1 MKAGLFILVSFLMKI
16 LEKCVIILIIYAR
29 LREVTVMYIREMFEN
44 KKVVMSAEVFPPKKN
59 GMLEGVI
66 RALKEIKP
74 LDPDYVSITYG
85 ASGSGGQTTAD
96 VASVV
101 IDAFDMTAV
110 AHMTAVN
117 MTKELLEERLAM
129 LTRKGVKSILALRGD
144 IVEGSKFYDF
154 RHASELAAY
163 ISERYPDFELL
174 GACYPEGHPEAK
186 SLDADLDMIKLK
198 TECGVSHLVSQLFFD
213 NETFYD
219 FMEKAEKKGIMAT
232 VSAGIMP
239 ITSVQQVERIVSMC
253 GVQIPTAFAKICAN
267 YQGADLYN
275 AGIDYAIGQIR
286 DLIDHGVK
294 GIHVYTM
301 NKGDVA
307 RRIFDAFEGVRK

>member
-1 MKAGLFILVSFLMKI
+1 
-16 LEKCVIILIIYAR
+16 
-29 LREVTVMYIREMFEN
+29 MYIRELFEN

-85 ASGSGGQTTAD
+85 ASGSGGMTTAD

-117 MTKELLEERLAM
+117 MTKELLEERLEM
-129 LTRKGVKSILALRGD
+129 LRRKGVKSILTLRGD

-154 RHASELAAY
+154 HHANELAAY
-163 ISERYPDFELL
+163 IKQRYPGFELL

-186 SLDADLDMIKLK
+186 NLAADLKMIKLK

-213 NETFYD
+213 NATFYD
-219 FMEKAEKKGIMAT
+219 FLDKADKEGIKAT

-253 GVQIPTAFAKICAN
+253 GVQIPTAFSKICAT
-267 YQGADLYN
+267 YQGEDLYK

-286 DLIDHGVK
+286 DLIDNGVR
-294 GIHVYTM
+294 GIHLYTM

-307 RRIFDAFEGVRK
+307 RAVFGAFEGDRK

>member
-1 MKAGLFILVSFLMKI
+1 
-16 LEKCVIILIIYAR
+16 
-29 LREVTVMYIREMFEN
+29 MYIRELFEK

-85 ASGSGGQTTAD
+85 ANGSGGMTTAD

-117 MTKELLEERLAM
+117 MTKDLLEERLQM
-129 LTRKGVKSILALRGD
+129 LSRKGVKSILTLRGD
-144 IVEGSKFYDF
+144 IAEDSRFYDF
-154 RHASELAAY
+154 RHANELAEY
-163 ISERYPDFELL
+163 ISERYPGFELL

-186 SLDADLDMIKLK
+186 SLDADLDMIKRK
-198 TECGVSHLVSQLFFD
+198 TECGVTHLVSQLFFD
-213 NETFYD
+213 NATFYE
-219 FMEKAEKKGIMAT
+219 FKEKAEKKGITAT

-253 GVQIPTAFAKICAN
+253 GVQIPTAFSKICAN
-267 YQGADLYN
+267 YQGAELYK

-286 DLIDHGVK
+286 DLIDHGVR
-294 GIHVYTM
+294 GIHLYTM

-307 RRIFDAFEGVRK
+307 RAVFNAFEGDRK

>member
-1 MKAGLFILVSFLMKI
+1 
-16 LEKCVIILIIYAR
+16 
-29 LREVTVMYIREMFEN
+29 MYIRELFDK

-85 ASGSGGQTTAD
+85 ASGSGGMTTAD

-117 MTKELLEERLAM
+117 MTKDLLEERLGM
-129 LTRKGVKSILALRGD
+129 LERKGVKSILTLRGD
-144 IVEGSKFYDF
+144 IVEDSRFYDF
-154 RHASELAAY
+154 RHANELAKY
-163 ISERYPDFELL
+163 IHDKYPSFELL
-174 GACYPEGHPEAK
+174 GACYPEGHPEAA

-198 TECGVSHLVSQLFFD
+198 TECGVSHLVTQLFFD
-213 NETFYD
+213 NATFYG
-219 FMEKAEKKGIMAT
+219 FAEKAEKKGIKAS
-232 VSAGIMP
+232 VSTGIMP

-253 GVQIPTAFAKICAN
+253 GVQIPTAFAKMCAT
-267 YQGADLYN
+267 YQGEDLYK
-275 AGIDYAIGQIR
+275 AGIDYACGQIR
-286 DLIDHGVK
+286 DLIDNGVR
-294 GIHVYTM
+294 GIHLYTM

-307 RRIFDAFEGVRK
+307 REVFTRFEGDRK

>member
-1 MKAGLFILVSFLMKI
+1 
-16 LEKCVIILIIYAR
+16 
-29 LREVTVMYIREMFEN
+29 MYIKELFEK
-44 KKVVMSAEVFPPKKN
+44 KKVVMSAEVFPPKRN

-66 RALKEIKP
+66 RALKEIRP

-85 ASGSGGQTTAD
+85 ASGSGGMTTAD

-117 MTKELLEERLAM
+117 MTKDLLEERLQM
-129 LTRKGVKSILALRGD
+129 LSRKGVKSILTLRGD
-144 IVEGSKFYDF
+144 VVEDSRFYDF
-154 RHASELAAY
+154 RHANELAAY
-163 ISERYPDFELL
+163 ISERYPQFELL

-186 SLDADLDMIKLK
+186 NLDADLDMIKLK
-198 TECGVSHLVSQLFFD
+198 TECGVSHLVTQLFFD
-213 NETFYD
+213 NATFYD
-219 FMEKAEKKGIMAT
+219 FAEKAAKKGIGAT

-253 GVQIPTAFAKICAN
+253 GVQIPTKFSKICAT
-267 YQGADLYN
+267 YQGEDLYK
-275 AGIDYAIGQIR
+275 AGIDYAIEQIR
-286 DLIDHGVK
+286 DLIDNGVR
-294 GIHVYTM
+294 GIHLYTM

-307 RRIFDAFEGVRK
+307 KAVFTAFEEDRK

>member
-1 MKAGLFILVSFLMKI
+1 
-16 LEKCVIILIIYAR
+16 
-29 LREVTVMYIREMFEN
+29 MYIRDMFAS

-74 LDPDYVSITYG
+74 LNPDYVSITYG
-85 ASGSGGQTTAD
+85 ANGSGGMTTAD

-117 MTKELLEERLAM
+117 MTKELLEERLQM
-129 LTRKGVKSILALRGD
+129 LMRKGVKSILTLRGD
-144 IVEGSKFYDF
+144 IAEDSRFYDF
-154 RHASELAAY
+154 RHANELAAY
-163 ISERYPDFELL
+163 ISQKYPQFELL
-174 GACYPEGHPEAK
+174 GACYPEGHPEAEN
-186 SLDADLDMIKLK
+186 LDADLEMIKLK
-198 TECGVSHLVSQLFFD
+198 TECGISHLVTQLFFD
-213 NETFYD
+213 NATFYSFAD
-219 FMEKAEKKGIMAT
+219 KAEKAGITAT

-253 GVQIPTAFAKICAN
+253 GVQIPTKFSKICAT
-267 YQGADLYN
+267 YQGEDLYK
-275 AGIDYAIGQIR
+275 AGIDYAIEQIR
-286 DLIDHGVK
+286 DLIDNGVK
-294 GIHVYTM
+294 GIHLYTM

-307 RRIFDAFEGVRK
+307 KAVFNAFEEDRK

>member
-1 MKAGLFILVSFLMKI
+1 
-16 LEKCVIILIIYAR
+16 
-29 LREVTVMYIREMFEN
+29 MYIRDLFEN

-66 RALKEIKP
+66 RALKEIRP

-129 LTRKGVKSILALRGD
+129 LRRKGVNSILTLRGD
-144 IVEGSKFYDF
+144 IVEGSRFYDF
-154 RHASELAAY
+154 RHANELAAY
-163 ISERYPDFELL
+163 IGERYPDFELL

-213 NETFYD
+213 NATFYD
-219 FMEKAEKKGIMAT
+219 FLEKAEKKGVEAT

-267 YQGADLYN
+267 YQGADLYE
-275 AGIDYAIGQIR
+275 AGIEYAIGQIR
-286 DLIDHGVK
+286 DLIDHGVR

-307 RRIFDAFEGVRK
+307 RRIFNAFEGDRK

>member
-1 MKAGLFILVSFLMKI
+1 
-16 LEKCVIILIIYAR
+16 
-29 LREVTVMYIREMFEN
+29 MYIRELFEN

-85 ASGSGGQTTAD
+85 ASGSGGMTTAD

-117 MTKELLEERLAM
+117 MTKDLLEERLQM
-129 LTRKGVKSILALRGD
+129 LSRKGVNSILTLRGD
-144 IVEGSKFYDF
+144 IVADSRFYDF
-154 RHASELAAY
+154 RHANELAKY
-163 ISERYPDFELL
+163 IKENYPQFELL
-174 GACYPEGHPEAK
+174 GACYPEGHPEAA
-186 SLDADLDMIKLK
+186 SLEEDLKMVKLK
-198 TECGVSHLVSQLFFD
+198 TDSGVSHLVTQLFFD
-213 NETFYD
+213 NATFYD
-219 FMEKAEKKGIMAT
+219 FRDKAAKAGITAT

-239 ITSVQQVERIVSMC
+239 ITNTTQVERIVSMC
-253 GVQIPTAFAKICAN
+253 GVQIPTAFSKICAN
-267 YQGADLYN
+267 YQGEDLYK

-286 DLIDHGVK
+286 DLIDNGVK
-294 GIHVYTM
+294 GIHLYTM

-307 RRIFDAFEGVRK
+307 RAVFNAFEGDRK